1 MDSSILIVAEIAAP
15 LLEEDELLELL
26 ELELL
31 ELELLELELVPLV
44 VPPEEPPHAV
54 REAMSI
60 AVSKVLNRVR
70 QWRMAN

>member
-1 MDSSILIVAEIAAP
+1 MEIVAEIAAP
-15 LLEEDELLELL
+15 LLEDDELL

-31 ELELLELELVPLV
+31 ELELELELELVPVVVPVV

-54 REAMSI
+54 REAMNI
-60 AVSKVLNRVR
+60 AVSKELNRVR

>member
-1 MDSSILIVAEIAAP
+1 MEIVAEIAAP
-15 LLEEDELLELL
+15 LLEDDELLELL

-31 ELELLELELVPLV
+31 ELELELVPVV

-54 REAMSI
+54 REAMNI
-60 AVSKVLNRVR
+60 AVSKELNRVR

>member
-1 MDSSILIVAEIAAP
+1 MEIVAEIAAP
-15 LLEEDELLELL
+15 LLEDDELL

-31 ELELLELELVPLV
+31 ELELLELELVPVV

-54 REAMSI
+54 REAMYI
-60 AVSKVLNRVR
+60 AVSKELNRVR